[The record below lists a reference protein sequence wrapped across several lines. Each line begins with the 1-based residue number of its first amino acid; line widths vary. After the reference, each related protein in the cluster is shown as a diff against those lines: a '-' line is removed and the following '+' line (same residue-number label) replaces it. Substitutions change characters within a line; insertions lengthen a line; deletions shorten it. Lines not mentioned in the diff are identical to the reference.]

1 MQFQGVR
8 FSKLKVKFSLWFCL
22 CHVESPG
29 HLTMPLKCVSVFDL
43 ADFMDGFIFS
53 EMRFLLALG
62 CPEFLYPADLSST
75 SLFYTP
81 K

>member
-29 HLTMPLKCVSVFDL
+29 HLTMPLKCVCVFDL
-43 ADFMDGFIFS
+43 ADFMD
-53 EMRFLLALG
+53 
-62 CPEFLYPADLSST
+62 
-75 SLFYTP
+75 
-81 K
+81 